1 MNVPLLKWQMDWM
14 QRANEPFL
22 IASCG
27 VSSGKTHAGAIWVVQ
42 RLLKGER
49 VLVGAQTYPALQRV
63 IFQEIQSIL
72 SAWGIPYKFRKTEKE
87 IVVGS
92 GIAIGYTYENP
103 TSILGLS
110 NINSLLMDEASYST
124 EECYNYA
131 VDRMRGPLV
140 DTPRIRLITSP
151 DNYNAKHAWFISLAK
166 RKQLE
171 GRLINASALDNK
183 FTSNAFKQTLLERYK
198 PDTPIYN
205 QQVLGLLIDA
215 DVANCII
222 SKAEFPTECRI
233 GGNTNT
239 YMGVDLA
246 STGGDD
252 TAFVICDDNRILDVV
267 RTNEADT
274 FSKISIAK
282 ELIVKYNVHKTCLD
296 VTGGFG
302 DAMYDSLT
310 LSGHDV
316 VGINFGAA
324 GAKDSEANIRTSMYF
339 NAVSDIREGFFIED
353 ECIREE
359 MSSTQYTITNRGL
372 VSLIAKTKIKEILG
386 RSPDSADA
394 FVLSRW
400 AAKLAS
406 SCTDSANA
414 AMVANRVLN
423 TLHN

>member
-1 MNVPLLKWQMDWM
+1 MNVPLLKWQMDWV

-27 VSSGKTHAGAIWVVQ
+27 ISSGKTHAGAIWVIQ
-42 RLLKGER
+42 RLLNGER
-49 VLVGAQTYPALQRV
+49 VLVGAQTYSALQRV
-63 IFQEIQSIL
+63 IFQEMQSIL
-72 SAWGIPYKFRKTEKE
+72 STWGIPYRYRKSEKE
-87 IVVGS
+87 IIVGA
-92 GIAIGYTYENP
+92 GIAIGFTYENP

-110 NINSLLMDEASYST
+110 NINALLMDEASYST

-131 VDRMRGPLV
+131 VDRMRGPKV
-140 DTPRIRLITSP
+140 DVPRIRLITSP

-171 GRLINASALDNK
+171 GKLINASALDNK
-183 FTSNAFKQTLLERYK
+183 FTSDAFKATLLERYK

-222 SKAEFPTECRI
+222 SKSEFPSECRI
-233 GGNTNT
+233 GGDSST

-252 TAFVICDDNRILDVV
+252 TVFVILDSNRILDIV
-267 RTNEADT
+267 RTNQADT

-282 ELIVKYNVHKTCLD
+282 ELIAKYNVKKSCLD

-302 DAMYDSLT
+302 DAMFDSLSI
-310 LSGHDV
+310 SGHDV
-316 VGINFGAA
+316 VGVNFGAV
-324 GAKDSEANIRTSMYF
+324 GAKESEANIRTSMYF
-339 NAVSDIREGFFIED
+339 HAVNDIRDGFYIED
-353 ECIREE
+353 ERIREE

-372 VSLIAKTKIKEILG
+372 VALISKNKIKEMLG

-394 FVLSRW
+394 FVLARW

-406 SCTDSANA
+406 NGNDSANA